1 MIIRDYEKGCR
12 IKLYIRMIYYLN
24 YVNDQMTEIVVT
36 SEYYSSILNII
47 TT

>member
-1 MIIRDYEKGCR
+1 
-12 IKLYIRMIYYLN
+12 MIYYLN

>member
-36 SEYYSSILNII
+36 SEYYFKYNY
-47 TT
+47 

>member
-1 MIIRDYEKGCR
+1 
-12 IKLYIRMIYYLN
+12 MIYYLN

-36 SEYYSSILNII
+36 NEYYSSILNII